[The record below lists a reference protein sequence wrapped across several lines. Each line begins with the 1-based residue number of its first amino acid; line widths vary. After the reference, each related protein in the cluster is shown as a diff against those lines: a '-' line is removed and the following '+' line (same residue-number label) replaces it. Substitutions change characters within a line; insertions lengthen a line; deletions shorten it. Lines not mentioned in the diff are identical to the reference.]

1 MLKPTLEWLQMANV
15 TVRLVSPILWKARVT
30 DLLRELNKFLGALG
44 RLMATHYNLP
54 PPPK

>member
-1 MLKPTLEWLQMANV
+1 MLKPTLEWLQIAKV
-15 TVRLVSPILWKARVT
+15 TFRLVSPILWKARVT